1 MASGEELFGDLP
13 EQARP
18 ERDRGAGAPRLRQP
32 ARDQVELRAVDLDS
46 LLSADHLARVI
57 WRYVEALDLQALYDP
72 IKAREGVVGHPT
84 IDPRLMLAL
93 WLYATSEGIGSARAL
108 ARLCES
114 HDAYRWLCGGV
125 SVNHHTLGD
134 FRLAHP
140 GVLDEL
146 LAKNVAA
153 LAAAGL
159 IDLDELMQDGIRV
172 RAAAGASSFRR
183 RETVEDR
190 LRQARAAVE
199 RLKKEVDEEPQA
211 NEQRIK
217 AARERAAREREAR
230 AARERE
236 ARAAAAL
243 EKLAEFEAQREQ
255 REKKKGK
262 EKDRG
267 KTPRVSLTDP
277 EARII
282 KMPDGGFRPAYN
294 MQIVTAGEGQIVV
307 AVEVTASGAD
317 AGLARPMLEALH
329 RRGVRPARYLADGGF
344 TKNDDIE
351 WAHGQGVELYCPAPK
366 TKHNVDPYT
375 PRKEDGPGLRHW
387 RERMAS
393 EAGQAIYRR
402 RPLHECINARFRQSG
417 LTQIAVRG
425 LGKARTILRW
435 HALANNVRA
444 AHRLAAAAAT

>member
-1 MASGEELFGDLP
+1 MAGEELFEDLP
-13 EQARP
+13 EQTGP
-18 ERDRGAGAPRLRQP
+18 ERERGGAPRLRRP
-32 ARDQVELRAVDLDS
+32 ARDQIEFRSVDLDS
-46 LLSADHLARVI
+46 LLSTDHLARVI
-57 WRYVEALDLQALYDP
+57 WAYVEGLDLRALYEP
-72 IKAREGVVGHPT
+72 IKAREGAPGHPP
-84 IDPRLMLAL
+84 IDPRLMLGL
-93 WLYATSEGIGSARAL
+93 WLYATSDGVGSARAL

-125 SVNHHTLGD
+125 SVNYHTLAD

-140 GVLDEL
+140 AFLDEL

-159 IDLDELMQDGIRV
+159 IDLEEAMQDGLRV

-183 RETVEDR
+183 RATVEER

-199 RLKKEVDEEPQA
+199 RLKKEVDEDPQA
-211 NEQRIK
+211 NERRIQ
-217 AARERAAREREAR
+217 AARER

-243 EKLAEFEAQREQ
+243 EKLAEIEAERAE

-262 EKDRG
+262 EKDRA

-294 MQIVTAGEGQIVV
+294 MQIATAAGGQIVV
-307 AVEVTASGAD
+307 GIDATASGSD

-329 RRGVRPARYLADGGF
+329 RRKVRPARYLADGGF

-351 WAHGQGVELYCPAPK
+351 WAHGQSIELYCPAPK
-366 TKHNVDPYT
+366 TKHHVDPYA
-375 PRKEDGPGLRHW
+375 PRKEDGPGLRGW

-393 EAGQAIYRR
+393 EAGQTIYRR
-402 RPLHECINARFRQSG
+402 RPLHECVNARFRQWD

-425 LGKARTILRW
+425 LDKARTILRW
-435 HALANNVRA
+435 HALANNVLG
-444 AHRLAAAAAT
+444 AHRLAAAPA